1 MYPQRMV
8 SQALRLGLLVAL
20 VVLALSACGGEKQQE
35 LKPQPLPEEQQEL
48 RPGVYRSEEFK
59 PSLSFRVGEG
69 WSNSP
74 PEASDALLLQLTRD
88 ETVGLGFVNAQEVYK
103 PTKTGTPKVVEA
115 PEDMVGWFQQHPYL
129 RTSEP
134 EPVTVGGVKGVQ
146 FEMVVKDLPENYSG
160 PCVWYLRDCVD
171 IFETSSVVESEVVGG
186 SGEGW
191 IAFRKDN
198 KQRLFVLEDVK
209 GKTVTMGF
217 TIPATEFDEQA
228 PEAQK
233 VIDSVEWTGS

>member
-1 MYPQRMV
+1 MYPRRRIV
-8 SQALRLGLLVAL
+8 RQALRLGLLVAL
-20 VVLALSACGGEKQQE
+20 VFLVLSACGGEKQQE
-35 LKPQPLPEEQQEL
+35 FKPQPLPEDQQEL

-69 WSNSP
+69 WSNDP
-74 PEASDALLLQLTRD
+74 PEVFDALLLFRG
-88 ETVGLGFVNAQEVYK
+88 ETMGLGFLNVQEVYEPSRSGI
-103 PTKTGTPKVVEA
+103 PTVAKA
-115 PEDMVGWFQQHPYL
+115 PDDMVGWLQQHPYL

-134 EPVTVGGVKGVQ
+134 QPVTVGGVKGER
-146 FEMVVKDLPENYSG
+146 FEVVVDEVPKNYSG
-160 PCVWYLRDCVD
+160 PCAGELGDCMD
-171 IFETSSVVESEVVGG
+171 IFRSSAL
-186 SGEGW
+186 GW
-191 IAFRKDN
+191 IAFEKAN
-198 KQRLFVLEDVK
+198 KQRLIVLEEVP

>member
-1 MYPQRMV
+1 MFPQRMV
-8 SQALRLGLLVAL
+8 RRPPRLGLLVTL

-35 LKPQPLPEEQQEL
+35 FKPQPLPEEQQEL
-48 RPGVYRSEEFK
+48 RPGVYGSEEFK

-69 WSNSP
+69 WSNDP
-74 PEASDALLLQLTRD
+74 PEASDALLLTRE
-88 ETVGLGFVNAQEVYK
+88 ETVGLGFVNAQWVFK
-103 PTKTGTPKVVEA
+103 PTKTGTPNVVEA

-146 FEMVVKDLPENYSG
+146 FEVVVKDLPENYSG
-160 PCVWYLRDCVD
+160 PCVGYLGDCVD
-171 IFETSSVVESEVVGG
+171 IIESAGG
-186 SGEGW
+186 VGW
-191 IAFRKDN
+191 IAFMKDN

-233 VIDSVEWTGS
+233 VVDSVKWTSS

>member
-1 MYPQRMV
+1 
-8 SQALRLGLLVAL
+8 

-35 LKPQPLPEEQQEL
+35 FKPQPLPEEQQEL
-48 RPGVYRSEEFK
+48 RPGVYGSEEFK

-69 WSNSP
+69 WSNDP
-74 PEASDALLLQLTRD
+74 PEASDALLLTRE
-88 ETVGLGFVNAQEVYK
+88 ETVGLGFVNAQWVFK
-103 PTKTGTPKVVEA
+103 PTKTGTPNLVEA

-134 EPVTVGGVKGVQ
+134 EPVIVGGVKGAQ
-146 FEMVVKDLPENYSG
+146 FEVVVKDLPENYSG
-160 PCVWYLRDCVD
+160 PCVGYSGDYSGDCVD
-171 IFETSSVVESEVVGG
+171 IFESAGGVG
-186 SGEGW
+186 S
-191 IAFRKDN
+191 IAFMKDN

-217 TIPATEFDEQA
+217 TIPATGFDEQA
-228 PEAQK
+228 PEAHK

>member
-1 MYPQRMV
+1 MHPRTRTV
-8 SQALRLGLLVAL
+8 RRALGLVMLAAL
-20 VVLALSACGGEKQQE
+20 VVVALAACGGIEKE
-35 LKPQPLPEEQQEL
+35 TKPRPLPEHRKALQ
-48 RPGVYRSEEFK
+48 PGEYRSEEFE

-69 WSNSP
+69 WTNEA
-74 PEASDALLLQLTRD
+74 PEVSDALLLTRE
-88 ETVGLGFVNAQEVYK
+88 ETVGLGFVNAQWVFK
-103 PTKTGTPKVVEA
+103 PTKTGTPTVVKA

-134 EPVTVGGVKGVQ
+134 EPVTVGGVKGLQ
-146 FEMVVKDLPENYSG
+146 FEVVVKDLPENYSG
-160 PCVWYLRDCVD
+160 PCVGYLRDCVD
-171 IFETSSVVESEVVGG
+171 IFESAGG
-186 SGEGW
+186 VGW
-191 IAFRKDN
+191 IAFMKDN

>member
-1 MYPQRMV
+1 MYTGTVRQT
-8 SQALRLGLLVAL
+8 LGLALLVTL
-20 VVLALSACGGEKQQE
+20 VVLAVSACGGNKQQE
-35 LKPQPLPEEQQEL
+35 FKPQPLPEEQQEL
-48 RPGVYRSEEFK
+48 RPGVYGSEEFK

-69 WSNSP
+69 WTTDP
-74 PEASDALLLQLTRD
+74 PEASDALLLTLTR
-88 ETVGLGFVNAQEVYK
+88 EEAVGLGFVNAQEVYEPSRSGI
-103 PTKTGTPKVVEA
+103 PTVAEA
-115 PEDMVGWFQQHPYL
+115 PEDMVGWFKQHPYL

-134 EPVTVGGVKGVQ
+134 APVTVGGVKGVQ
-146 FEMVVKDLPENYSG
+146 FEVVVEKVPENYSG
-160 PCVWYLRDCVD
+160 PCPFPCVA
-171 IFETSSVVESEVVGG
+171 IFRSSGV
-186 SGEGW
+186 GW
-191 IAFRKDN
+191 IAFMKDN

>member
-1 MYPQRMV
+1 MFPLRRV
-8 SQALRLGLLVAL
+8 RRPPRLGLLVTL
-20 VVLALSACGGEKQQE
+20 VVLALSACGGGEKQQE
-35 LKPQPLPEEQQEL
+35 FKPQPLPEEQQEL
-48 RPGVYRSEEFK
+48 RPGVYGSEEFK

-69 WSNSP
+69 WSNDP
-74 PEASDALLLQLTRD
+74 AEASDALLLTRE
-88 ETVGLGFVNAQEVYK
+88 ETVGLGFVNAQWVFK
-103 PTKTGTPKVVEA
+103 PTKTGTPNVVEA
-115 PEDMVGWFQQHPYL
+115 PEDMVGWFQRHPYL

-134 EPVTVGGVKGVQ
+134 EPVTVGGVKGVR
-146 FEMVVKDLPENYSG
+146 FEVVVKDLPENYSG
-160 PCVWYLRDCVD
+160 PCVVEGYLGDCVD
-171 IFETSSVVESEVVGG
+171 IFESAGG
-186 SGEGW
+186 VGW
-191 IAFRKDN
+191 IAFMKDN

>member
-1 MYPQRMV
+1 MYRRMV
-8 SQALRLGLLVAL
+8 RQTLKLALLVIL
-20 VVLALSACGGEKQQE
+20 SVLTVSACGGDKQQVSE
-35 LKPQPLPEEQQEL
+35 PRPLPEEQQEL
-48 RPGVYRSEEFK
+48 RPGVYGSEEFK

-69 WSNSP
+69 WSTSP
-74 PEASDALLLQLTRD
+74 PEASDALLLTRE
-88 ETVGLGFVNAQEVYK
+88 ETMGLGFVNAQEVYK
-103 PTKTGTPKVVEA
+103 PTKTGTPNVVEA

-134 EPVTVGGVKGVQ
+134 EPVSVGGVKGVQ
-146 FEMVVKDLPENYSG
+146 FEVVVEDLPENYSG
-160 PCVWYLRDCVD
+160 PCIWYLRDCVD

-191 IAFRKDN
+191 IAFMKDN

-233 VIDSVEWTGS
+233 VIDSVEWRGS

>member
-1 MYPQRMV
+1 MYPQRRMV
-8 SQALRLGLLVAL
+8 SQALRLGLVVTI
-20 VVLALSACGGEKQQE
+20 VVLAMSACGGGEKQQE
-35 LKPQPLPEEQQEL
+35 SRPRPLPEDPKAL
-48 RPGVYRSEEFK
+48 RPGEYRSEEFK
-59 PSLSFRVGEG
+59 PSLSFRVGVG

-74 PEASDALLLQLTRD
+74 PEASDALLLTLTRE

-103 PTKTGTPKVVEA
+103 PTKTGTPNVVEA

-146 FEMVVKDLPENYSG
+146 FEVVVKDLPENYSG
-160 PCVWYLRDCVD
+160 PCARVLGDCVD
-171 IFETSSVVESEVVGG
+171 IFESSGV
-186 SGEGW
+186 GW
-191 IAFRKDN
+191 IAFLKDN
-198 KQRLFVLEDVK
+198 KQRLFVLEDVQ
-209 GKTVTMGF
+209 GETVTMGF

>member
-1 MYPQRMV
+1 MYPQRMM
-8 SQALRLGLLVAL
+8 SQTLRLGLLMTV
-20 VVLALSACGGEKQQE
+20 VVLALSACGGEKQQQF
-35 LKPQPLPEEQQEL
+35 KPQPLPEEQQEL
-48 RPGVYRSEEFK
+48 RPSVYGSEEFK

-74 PEASDALLLQLTRD
+74 PEASDALLLTLTRE
-88 ETVGLGFVNAQEVYK
+88 ETVGLGFVNVQQVYEPSRSGA
-103 PTKTGTPKVVEA
+103 PTAVEA

-146 FEMVVKDLPENYSG
+146 FEVVVRDLPENYSG
-160 PCVWYLRDCVD
+160 PCVGYLGDCVD
-171 IFETSSVVESEVVGG
+171 IFESS
-186 SGEGW
+186 SGVGW
-191 IAFRKDN
+191 IAFMKDN

>member
-8 SQALRLGLLVAL
+8 SQALRLGLLVTL
-20 VVLALSACGGEKQQE
+20 VVLALSACGGEKQQKF
-35 LKPQPLPEEQQEL
+35 KPQPLPEEQQEL
-48 RPGVYRSEEFK
+48 RLGVYGSEEFK

-69 WSNSP
+69 WSNDP
-74 PEASDALLLQLTRD
+74 PEASDALLLTRE
-88 ETVGLGFVNAQEVYK
+88 ETVGLGFVNAQEVFK
-103 PTKTGTPKVVEA
+103 PTKTGTPNVVEA
-115 PEDMVGWFQQHPYL
+115 PEDMVDWFQQHPYL

-146 FEMVVKDLPENYSG
+146 FEVVVKDLPENYSG
-160 PCVWYLRDCVD
+160 PCVGVLGDCVD
-171 IFETSSVVESEVVGG
+171 IFESS
-186 SGEGW
+186 SGVGW
-191 IAFRKDN
+191 IAFMKDN
-198 KQRLFVLEDVK
+198 KQRLIVLEDVK

-217 TIPATEFDEQA
+217 TIPATGFDEQA